1 MKKAQLLSIEG
12 VIINSMIN
20 NGAKQTLRRM
30 FNEVRVGSRR
40 TPSLLKQIKY
50 YIRLGYSTLE
60 SYDDVERLYR
70 HSLYL
75 ERNGDKN
82 EDESILTESQE
93 R

>member
-1 MKKAQLLSIEG
+1 MKKVQLLSIEG
-12 VIINSMIN
+12 IVIDSMIN

-40 TPSLLKQIKY
+40 TPSLLKQIIY

-70 HSLYL
+70 YSLYL

-82 EDESILTESQE
+82 EDENILAESQK
-93 R
+93 

>member
-1 MKKAQLLSIEG
+1 MKKTQLLSIEAI
-12 VIINSMIN
+12 VIDSMIN

-40 TPSLLKQIKY
+40 TPSLIKQIKY
-50 YIRLGYSTLE
+50 YIRLDYSTLE

-82 EDESILTESQE
+82 ENENMLAESQK
-93 R
+93 

>member
-1 MKKAQLLSIEG
+1 MKKTQLLSIEAI
-12 VIINSMIN
+12 VIDSMIN
-20 NGAKQTLRRM
+20 NGANQTLRRM
-30 FNEVRVGSRR
+30 FNAVRVGSRR
-40 TPSLLKQIKY
+40 TPSLIKQIKY

-82 EDESILTESQE
+82 ENENMLAESQK
-93 R
+93 

>member
-1 MKKAQLLSIEG
+1 MKKTQLLSIEAI
-12 VIINSMIN
+12 VIDSMIN

-40 TPSLLKQIKY
+40 TPSLIKQIKY

-82 EDESILTESQE
+82 ENENMLAESKK
-93 R
+93 

>member
-1 MKKAQLLSIEG
+1 MKKTQLLSIEAI
-12 VIINSMIN
+12 VIDSMIN

-40 TPSLLKQIKY
+40 TPSLIKQIKY

-70 HSLYL
+70 HSLDL

-82 EDESILTESQE
+82 ENENMLAESQK
-93 R
+93 

>member
-1 MKKAQLLSIEG
+1 MKKTQLLSIEAI
-12 VIINSMIN
+12 VIDSMIN

-40 TPSLLKQIKY
+40 TPSLIKQIKY

-82 EDESILTESQE
+82 ENENMLAESQK
-93 R
+93 